1 VVNFP
6 WGDADEVTGGLNEEM
21 RIPQMNGKYSD
32 KNVVITGGSSGLGF
46 ATAKLLVDAGARV
59 MITGRSQPA
68 LDAATERLGKHALAV
83 RSDVASLPDLDAL
96 AAQARNELGTVEGL
110 FVNAGIT
117 SATPFASTTEEM
129 YDESFAINVK
139 GAFFTVQ
146 KLAPLLSAGAGVV
159 LTTSVANVMGMLDI
173 SVYAAGK
180 AALRSMARSFSRE
193 LLPLGIRVNA
203 ISPGLVDT
211 GILEKTITKEAADQF
226 KAERVAENPMQRLG
240 TPEEVAKAAAFLAFD
255 ATYTTG
261 TEFVVDGGITQL

>member
-1 VVNFP
+1 
-6 WGDADEVTGGLNEEM
+6 
-21 RIPQMNGKYSD
+21 
-32 KNVVITGGSSGLGF
+32 
-46 ATAKLLVDAGARV
+46 
-59 MITGRSQPA
+59 
-68 LDAATERLGKHALAV
+68 
-83 RSDVASLPDLDAL
+83 
-96 AAQARNELGTVEGL
+96 
-110 FVNAGIT
+110 
-117 SATPFASTTEEM
+117 M